1 MKAKSTKACEIPSAV
16 KRRVYERDKERCVGC
31 GRWCP
36 PRCACAHYISRAHL
50 GLGIEEN
57 IVTLCDECH
66 RAFDQEAGERSRA
79 IGEAVY
85 AHLRSLYGAEKITVE
100 GLTYD
105 RWRFLKD
112 GQ

>member
-1 MKAKSTKACEIPSAV
+1 MKSRSTKACEIPSAV

-66 RAFDQEAGERSRA
+66 RIYDKVPGERAEA
-79 IGEAVY
+79 IRLAIY
-85 AHLRSLYGAEKITVE
+85 THLRSIYGAEKITRDALV
-100 GLTYD
+100 YD
-105 RWRFLKD
+105 KWRFL
-112 GQ
+112 G

>member
-1 MKAKSTKACEIPSAV
+1 MKSRSTKACEIPSAV
-16 KRRVYERDKERCVGC
+16 KRRVYERDHERCVGC

-66 RAFDQEAGERSRA
+66 RVYDKVSSQRA
-79 IGEAVY
+79 EDIGVAIFV
-85 AHLRSLYGAEKITVE
+85 HLRSIYGAERVKRENLIYSKWK
-100 GLTYD
+100 GL
-105 RWRFLKD
+105 K
-112 GQ
+112 Q

>member
-1 MKAKSTKACEIPSAV
+1 MKSKSTKACEIPSAV
-16 KRRVYERDKERCVGC
+16 KRRVYERDNERCVGC

-66 RAFDQEAGERSRA
+66 RVYDKVSCERAEQIGVA
-79 IGEAVY
+79 IFV
-85 AHLRSLYGAEKITVE
+85 HLRSIYGAERVKKENLI
-100 GLTYD
+100 YSK
-105 RWRFLKD
+105 WRDLK
-112 GQ
+112 